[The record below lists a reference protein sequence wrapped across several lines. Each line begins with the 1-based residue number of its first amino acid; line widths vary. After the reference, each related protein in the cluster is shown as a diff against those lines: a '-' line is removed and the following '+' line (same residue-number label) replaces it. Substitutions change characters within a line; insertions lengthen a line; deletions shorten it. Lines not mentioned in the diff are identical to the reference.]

1 MGGWEAGAVRWD
13 KVGVCL
19 DDVSIWR
26 SIRWNQVSWVRDA
39 IEQVCGVGLCDM
51 VYARRLFRGLDTM
64 CVAGNVSLTIKCPV
78 RTETMGREFRQ
89 KNLPKS

>member
-1 MGGWEAGAVRWD
+1 MKGEMVCGIGLVVWGGWEAGAVRWD

-39 IEQVCGVGLCDM
+39 IE
-51 VYARRLFRGLDTM
+51 
-64 CVAGNVSLTIKCPV
+64 
-78 RTETMGREFRQ
+78 
-89 KNLPKS
+89 